1 MPQQVPTYNPTM
13 QAPTPVVMT
22 MPQQT
27 SSDLLG
33 GLNAYAS
40 LLVKQKPRGW
50 CLEYLCGCESEN
62 EYGIFNPASGGGK
75 ILLAKEHSSWLA
87 RNCLGSARPYD
98 MTVNTMDNREIVRYE
113 RPYHGRRGGI
123 FCCCCEFCFQVV
135 RVFSGKDTAN
145 PGKRLGYVR
154 ENYSFC
160 VPEFSLF
167 DENDNEVY
175 KIVGNCCGACNY
187 TLHIFDR
194 HGGKESQDS
203 VGIIQKRWS
212 GMFKE
217 LFTDADNFFITFPG
231 HATAEERALLLG
243 ALFLIDFLFFENNQ
257 RDN

>member
-1 MPQQVPTYNPTM
+1 M
-13 QAPTPVVMT
+13 QAPGPVVMT
-22 MPQQT
+22 STPQQG

-50 CLEYLCGCESEN
+50 FLEYCCGCESEN
-62 EYGIFNPASGGGK
+62 EYGIYNPASGGGK
-75 ILLAKEHSSWLA
+75 ILVAREHSGWLA
-87 RNCLGSARPYD
+87 RNCCGSARPYD

-123 FCCCCEFCFQVV
+123 FCCMCEFCFQVV

-160 VPEFSLF
+160 VPEFSIF
-167 DENDNEVY
+167 NENDTEVF
-175 KIVGNCCGACNY
+175 KIVGDCCGACNY
-187 TLHIFDR
+187 SLHIYA
-194 HGGKESQDS
+194 GKSETKDS
-203 VGIIQKRWS
+203 IGVIQKRWA
-212 GMFKE
+212 GIAKE

-231 HATAEERALLLG
+231 NATAEERALLLG

-257 RDN
+257 RND